1 MINKEQLL
9 EKWRALTPNRRMMI
23 AGGSAAFILVLGTLN
38 FGSPAPAEEKNTTGK
53 GLSNFSVPM
62 DKDVSVEQL
71 AAKLE
76 SLRQGQEEEKF
87 ARQRLETAISEFNK
101 QKQQPDPLTA
111 DVTREVRDMRV
122 ELDTIKAQKSLPSSA
137 LQTPPSPDDQLPPPD
152 DSDPTSGSSSQSHEA
167 RSEHPPI
174 RIIGGA
180 NKQEEKTAEGDKQPP
195 IYLPAG
201 SNFEGIMLNGMDA
214 PTSGVT
220 KSNPVPALI
229 RLDTDAILPSRYRY
243 DIRECFT
250 IVTGFGVL
258 STERAQLQ
266 TVSISCIK
274 NDGSVIESKLEGYVV
289 GEDGKVG
296 IRGRLVTKQGQLLA
310 KTFAAGILSGIGQAL
325 APVAVPQLNVN
336 PGASTQVQT
345 PSLNSVATTATANGL
360 TETAKSLSQF
370 YLEMAKEMFP
380 VIEIDAMRRVT
391 IILVR
396 GVELNVSGE
405 K

>member
-1 MINKEQLL
+1 MVNKEHLL
-9 EKWRALTPNRRMMI
+9 NKWRAMSPNRRMMI
-23 AGGSAAFILVLGTLN
+23 AGGSGLGILALLTVF
-38 FGSPAPAEEKNTTGK
+38 FGSPAPADLKNTPGK

-62 DKDVSVEQL
+62 DKDISVEQL
-71 AAKLE
+71 AAQFE
-76 SLRQGQEEEKF
+76 SLRQGQQEEKA
-87 ARQRLETAISEFNK
+87 ARQRLEAVNLEASK
-101 QKQQPDPLTA
+101 QPKNDPLTA
-111 DVTREVRDMRV
+111 DVAREVRDLRV
-122 ELDTIKAQKSLPSSA
+122 EIDTLKTQKAAILPGP
-137 LQTPPSPDDQLPPPD
+137 LPDEQLPPS
-152 DSDPTSGSSSQSHEA
+152 DSPGALEA
-167 RSEHPPI
+167 PSTQPRETKVERPLI
-174 RIIGGA
+174 RIIGGDH
-180 NKQEEKTAEGDKQPP
+180 KREEKIAEDDQQPLV
-195 IYLPAG
+195 YLPSG
-201 SNFEGIMLNGMDA
+201 SNFEGVLMNGMDA
-214 PTSGVT
+214 PTSGAA

-243 DIRECFT
+243 DVKECFS

-266 TVSISCIK
+266 TTTISCIK
-274 NDGSVIESKLEGYVV
+274 TDGSVIESKLEGYVV

-296 IRGRLVTKQGQLLA
+296 MRGRLVTKQGQLLA

-336 PGASTQVQT
+336 PGVSTQVQI
-345 PSLNSVATTATANGL
+345 PSLNAVATAATANGL

-396 GVELNVSGE
+396 GVELNLNGG
-405 K
+405 KK